1 MLFLQKDWIGFQ
13 VYSLKISPSNFNF
26 ESNIS
31 PIHFTRNL
39 SRLRNQFSDP
49 EITNFKFSSRILNSR
64 VSLEN
69 ASQRNFHLESIESMA
84 HIIWKWNNKS
94 VSFPRTKRPIY
105 PNSLKTKRLATSAFA
120 LRKSVTSASPA
131 SARLFVILKRNGR
144 TKVPVAAHG
153 AKHTRVAC
161 AWITA
166 RLLTAFSTALSSTL
180 PSLSLSLSVCTSFLL
195 NFVHPR
201 RWWSQ

>member
-1 MLFLQKDWIGFQ
+1 MREADQLYYSRIFIYSLTIIAVKFLKLTKFNRNINKFCWTGNRRRNSKKKSPRISFLQKDWIGFQ

-26 ESNIS
+26 ESNTS

-94 VSFPRTKRPIY
+94 VSFPRNDQFIQ
-105 PNSLKTKRLATSAFA
+105 
-120 LRKSVTSASPA
+120 
-131 SARLFVILKRNGR
+131 
-144 TKVPVAAHG
+144 
-153 AKHTRVAC
+153 
-161 AWITA
+161 
-166 RLLTAFSTALSSTL
+166 TL
-180 PSLSLSLSVCTSFLL
+180 
-195 NFVHPR
+195 
-201 RWWSQ
+201 